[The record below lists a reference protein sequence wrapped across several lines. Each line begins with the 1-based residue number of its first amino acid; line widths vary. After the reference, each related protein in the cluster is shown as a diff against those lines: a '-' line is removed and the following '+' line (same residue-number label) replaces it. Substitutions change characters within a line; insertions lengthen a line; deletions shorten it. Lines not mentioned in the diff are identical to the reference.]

1 MSPSK
6 NIQLD
11 DFDLAI
17 LDRLQINNRTS
28 LQDIGKSVNLSAA
41 AVQRQVRRMEDARVI
56 QSNAAIIDP
65 ASVGRPITIVV
76 EVQIDS
82 EQADLM
88 DAARSEFA
96 AAPEVQQCYY
106 VTGAAD
112 FILVLTVSTM
122 EEYEQLS
129 RRLFLEN
136 KNVKHFSTFIAMNR
150 VKTSLKSLSSLKNSG
165 PRTNVQAGPE
175 IKDTFSD
182 AGLRDGKAWI
192 IRHGRVRR
200 KNQPS

>member
-1 MSPSK
+1 MAPSK
-6 NIQLD
+6 SIQLD

-17 LDRLQINNRTS
+17 LEELQVNNHTS
-28 LQDIGKSVNLSAA
+28 LQEIGKSVNLSAA
-41 AVQRQVRRMEDARVI
+41 AVQRRVRRMEDARVI
-56 QSNAAIIDP
+56 QSNVAIVDP

-88 DAARSEFA
+88 DSARREFA

-136 KNVKHFSTFIAMNR
+136 RNVKHFNTYVAMNR
-150 VKTSLKSLSSLKNSG
+150 VKTSLRVPLIPGK
-165 PRTNVQAGPE
+165 
-175 IKDTFSD
+175 
-182 AGLRDGKAWI
+182 GL
-192 IRHGRVRR
+192 
-200 KNQPS
+200 

>member
-1 MSPSK
+1 MAPSK
-6 NIQLD
+6 SIQLD
-11 DFDLAI
+11 EFDLAI
-17 LDRLQINNRTS
+17 LEELQVNNRTS
-28 LQDIGKSVNLSAA
+28 LQEIGKSVNLSAA
-41 AVQRQVRRMEDARVI
+41 AVQRRVRRMEDARVI
-56 QSNAAIIDP
+56 QSNVAIVDP
-65 ASVGRPITIVV
+65 ASVGRPITIVA

-88 DAARSEFA
+88 DSARREFA

-136 KNVKHFSTFIAMNR
+136 RNVKHFNTFVAMNR
-150 VKTSLKSLSSLKNSG
+150 VKTSLRVPLIPGK
-165 PRTNVQAGPE
+165 
-175 IKDTFSD
+175 
-182 AGLRDGKAWI
+182 GL
-192 IRHGRVRR
+192 
-200 KNQPS
+200 

>member
-1 MSPSK
+1 MAPSK
-6 NIQLD
+6 SIQLD
-11 DFDLAI
+11 EFDLAI
-17 LDRLQINNRTS
+17 LEELQVNNRTS
-28 LQDIGKSVNLSAA
+28 LQEIGKSVNLSAA
-41 AVQRQVRRMEDARVI
+41 AVQRRVRRMEDARVI
-56 QSNAAIIDP
+56 QSNVAIVDP
-65 ASVGRPITIVV
+65 ACVGRPITIVV

-88 DAARSEFA
+88 DSARREFA

-136 KNVKHFSTFIAMNR
+136 RNVKHFNTFVAMNR
-150 VKTSLKSLSSLKNSG
+150 VKTSLRVPLIPDK
-165 PRTNVQAGPE
+165 
-175 IKDTFSD
+175 
-182 AGLRDGKAWI
+182 GL
-192 IRHGRVRR
+192 
-200 KNQPS
+200 

>member
-1 MSPSK
+1 MSRSK
-6 NIQLD
+6 AIQLD
-11 DFDLAI
+11 DFDHAI
-17 LDRLQINNRTS
+17 LEKLQVNNRTS
-28 LQDIGKSVNLSAA
+28 LQDIGRLVNLSAA
-41 AVQRQVRRMEDARVI
+41 AVQRRVRRMEDARVI
-56 QSNAAIIDP
+56 QSNAAIVDP

-76 EVQIDS
+76 EVQVDS

-88 DAARSEFA
+88 DSARSEFA

-136 KNVKHFSTFIAMNR
+136 KNVKHFNTFVVMNR
-150 VKTSLKSLSSLKNSG
+150 VKASLKVPLS
-165 PRTNVQAGPE
+165 RT
-175 IKDTFSD
+175 SD
-182 AGLRDGKAWI
+182 
-192 IRHGRVRR
+192 
-200 KNQPS
+200 